1 MGIMGIGNSNAE
13 RYTFKNPDGTVA
25 GTMTVRRPE
34 MKKTKRL
41 NYKFKKISTQLM
53 AAKTS
58 GGARLVV
65 AKAYSEAANLRRKLR
80 GGEYDDSEVS
90 SALIHAEQMIR
101 IAKKRVKHL
110 EEEESAK
117 KTGGICEAELEETEE
132 NNSADSMEMQDVF
145 ELDSKELRELMK
157 EMEREL
163 KELEGENE
171 FEELTRTVSEDM
183 DPADLELLKK
193 KHRAK
198 ELREIMEA
206 DMKYLKSLFS
216 KLEKEKQAASSGVS
230 LELAGTEVPVMVSAA
245 ETPAAAEGGSIDESV

>member
-1 MGIMGIGNSNAE
+1 MGIMGIGNSNVQ
-13 RYTFKNPDGTVA
+13 RYTFQNPDGTVA
-25 GTMTVRRPE
+25 GTMTVRSSGV
-34 MKKTKRL
+34 KKTKRL

-58 GGARLVV
+58 SGARLVM
-65 AKAYSEAANLRRKLR
+65 AKAYSEAANLRRKLK

-110 EEEESAK
+110 EEEESGK
-117 KTGGICEAELEETEE
+117 KTGGICQAELEETEE
-132 NNSADSMEMQDVF
+132 SNSADSMEMQDVF
-145 ELDSKELRELMK
+145 EPDSKALRELMK
-157 EMEREL
+157 EMERAL

-171 FEELTRTVSEDM
+171 LEELTRTVREDI

-216 KLEKEKQAASSGVS
+216 KLEKEKQGASSGVS
-230 LELAGTEVPVMVSAA
+230 LELAGTEVPVTVTAV
-245 ETPAAAEGGSIDESV
+245 ETPVAAEGASIDESV

>member
-1 MGIMGIGNSNAE
+1 MGIMGISNSNVE

-25 GTMTVRRPE
+25 GTMTIRKPSV
-34 MKKTKRL
+34 KKTKRL
-41 NYKFKKISTQLM
+41 QYKFKKISTQLM

-58 GGARLVV
+58 GGARLVM
-65 AKAYSEAANLRRKLR
+65 AKAYGEAANLRRKLR
-80 GGEYDDSEVS
+80 CGEYDDSEVS

-117 KTGGICEAELEETEE
+117 KTGGICQAELEETEE
-132 NNSADSMEMQDVF
+132 NNSFESMDIQDSF
-145 ELDSKELRELMK
+145 ELDSKEMRALME
-157 EMEREL
+157 EMERAL
-163 KELEGENE
+163 KELEDESGL
-171 FEELTRTVSEDM
+171 EELTLTVKEDM

-193 KHRAK
+193 KHRSK

-230 LELAGTEVPVMVSAA
+230 LELAGTEMPVPVMEAPV
-245 ETPAAAEGGSIDESV
+245 TAEGGSIDESV

>member
-1 MGIMGIGNSNAE
+1 MGIMGISNSNAE

-25 GTMTVRRPE
+25 GTMTIRKPSV
-34 MKKTKRL
+34 KKTKRL
-41 NYKFKKISTQLM
+41 QYKFKKISTQLM

-58 GGARLVV
+58 SGARLVMT
-65 AKAYSEAANLRRKLR
+65 KAYSEAANLRRKLR
-80 GGEYDDSEVS
+80 CGEYDDSEVN

-117 KTGGICEAELEETEE
+117 KTGGICQAELEETED
-132 NNSADSMEMQDVF
+132 NNSFEGMDIQDSF
-145 ELDSKELRELMK
+145 ELDSKEMRALME
-157 EMEREL
+157 EMERAL
-163 KELEGENE
+163 KELEDESGL
-171 FEELTRTVSEDM
+171 EELTMTVKEDM

-193 KHRAK
+193 KHRSK

-216 KLEKEKQAASSGVS
+216 KLEKEKQAAPGGVS
-230 LELAGTEVPVMVSAA
+230 LELAGTEMPVPVMEAPV
-245 ETPAAAEGGSIDESV
+245 TAEGGNIDESV